1 MSNQQALL
9 EQFQVTFSPNDKK
22 TRLFFAP
29 GRVNLIGE
37 HTDYNGGYVFPA
49 ALTIGTYMVIRE
61 REDGMF
67 HLASTN
73 FEQKISFSIEELS
86 YKTEDD
92 WGNYPKGIIREL
104 VDAHVSIKG
113 ADILFEGTI
122 PNGAGLSSSASI
134 GMVTAFGLAALA
146 NASISRVE
154 LAKLCQR
161 MENHFIGVNSG
172 IMDQY
177 AVGLCK
183 EKHAIYLNTMTMH
196 AEDVPLELHGHKIV
210 ITNTNKRRGLAD
222 SKYNERRAECEEALA
237 RIQKEMPSVQ
247 TLSDLTE
254 LELPTIENLIADEC
268 LFRRAKH
275 VITENKRTNDAKEAL
290 EAGDLQLFG
299 QQMIGSHVS
308 LRDDYEV
315 TGKELDSLFDAQRQ
329 VNGCVGTRMTG
340 AGFGGCT
347 VSLVKEEAVLAFQ
360 DEVKHKY
367 EVETGLVPT
376 FYICEAGNGVHE
388 IQMEVQG

>member
-1 MSNQQALL
+1 MADLL
-9 EQFQVTFSPNDKK
+9 KDFNLLFESSSHKP
-22 TRLFFAP
+22 RLFFAP

-49 ALTIGTYMVIRE
+49 ALTIGTYMVVRE

-67 HLASTN
+67 HLASRN
-73 FEQKISFSIEELS
+73 FEQRVSFSLQNLT
-86 YKTEDD
+86 YQKEDD
-92 WGNYPKGIIREL
+92 WGNYPKGIVKEL
-104 VDAHVSIKG
+104 VAEGVGLKG
-113 ADILFEGTI
+113 ADILYEGTI

-134 GMVTAFGLAALA
+134 GMVTAYGLATLG
-146 NASISRVE
+146 NAEITRVD

-161 MENHFIGVNSG
+161 MENRFIGVNSG

-237 RIQKEMPSVQ
+237 RIQKQKPMIQ
-247 TLSDLTE
+247 TLSDLSVNE
-254 LELPTIENLIADEC
+254 LSEVEEFINDER
-268 LFRRAKH
+268 LYRRVKH
-275 VITENKRTNDAKEAL
+275 VVTENNRTTNAKEAL
-290 EAGDLQLFG
+290 EAGNLTIFG
-299 QQMIGSHVS
+299 EQMIGSHLS
-308 LRDDYEV
+308 LKNDYEV
-315 TGKELDSLFDAQRQ
+315 TGKELDSLFEAQRK
-329 VNGCVGTRMTG
+329 VEGCVGTRMTG

-347 VSLVKEEAVLAFQ
+347 VSIVKEEV
-360 DEVKHKY
+360 
-367 EVETGLVPT
+367 VETFQLQVAKEYEKATGLEPT

-388 IQMEVQG
+388 CELEGQN